1 MEIFINEVSLEG
13 QYLNEAEFRDA
24 VKTFTAIFLL
34 INEKIQKK
42 KLYKGESAI
51 FIKYKAIRGFNFHT
65 SLNLLKD
72 KSLKTAFI
80 NIVFNKSNP
89 QEWCTEQLHSSEDLF
104 DCLISDDN
112 CKNVNDTSL
121 AEVTERKLQNPDS
134 EYLLINFANSSF
146 RIAHPNIKNNC
157 LITIIKNNDEINLI
171 CLDGIDSKLA
181 LEFWLEHKLN
191 LSQLEYSFDST
202 KSPTDKQTILRDTT
216 RFKKTVNKCQARVI
230 YLESNTERY
239 WYVDNLH
246 YGQASHLEVFD
257 KTGKNHVG
265 EADLDG
271 NINYSKSDSDKTI
284 DV

>member
-191 LSQLEYSFDST
+191 VSQLEYSLDS
-202 KSPTDKQTILRDTT
+202 KEPPRDKQTILRDTT
-216 RFKKTVNKCQARVI
+216 RFKKTANKCQARVI

>member
-13 QYLNEAEFRDA
+13 QYINEEELRNA
-24 VKTFTAIFLL
+24 VKTFIAIFVL
-34 INEKIQKK
+34 INQKIQDK
-42 KLYKGESAI
+42 KLYKEESAI
-51 FIKYKAIRGFNFHT
+51 FINYEAIRDCNFLA
-65 SLNLLKD
+65 SLNLIKNRQLKD
-72 KSLKTAFI
+72 GFTDI
-80 NIVFNKSNP
+80 IFNK
-89 QEWCTEQLHSSEDLF
+89 QKIKKWRIEKVHSSEDLF

-112 CKNVNDTSL
+112 YKDVSDTSL
-121 AEVTERKLQNPDS
+121 AEVTERKLQNPES
-134 EYLLINFANSSF
+134 EYLLINFPNSSF
-146 RIAHPNIKNNC
+146 RTAHPHINHNC

-181 LEFWLEHKLN
+181 LECWLEHKLN
-191 LSQLEYSFDST
+191 LSQLEYSLDSGE
-202 KSPTDKQTILRDTT
+202 KIRDEQTILRDIT
-216 RFKKTVNKCQARVI
+216 RFRKTALIFQGRSI
-230 YLESNTERY
+230 YIELTTGRY

-246 YGQASHLEVFD
+246 KSTPHLEVFD

>member
-191 LSQLEYSFDST
+191 VSQLEYSFDST

-216 RFKKTVNKCQARVI
+216 IFKKTANKCQARVI

-257 KTGKNHVG
+257 KTGKNHLG

>member
-121 AEVTERKLQNPDS
+121 AEVTERKLQNPKS
-134 EYLLINFANSSF
+134 EYLLINFPNSSS
-146 RIAHPNIKNNC
+146 RMEHPDIKNNC
-157 LITIIKNNDEINLI
+157 LITIIKNNDDNLI

-181 LEFWLEHKLN
+181 LECWLEHKLN
-191 LSQLEYSFDST
+191 LSQLKYSFDST
-202 KSPTDKQTILRDTT
+202 KPPTDKQTILEDNK
-216 RFKKTVNKCQARVI
+216 RFKRTNNKCQGRVI
-230 YLESNTERY
+230 YLESNTERH

-257 KTGKNHVG
+257 KTGKNHLG

>member
-216 RFKKTVNKCQARVI
+216 RFKKTANKCQGRVI

-257 KTGKNHVG
+257 KTGKNHLG
-265 EADLDG
+265 EADLEG
-271 NINYSKSDSDKTI
+271 NINYAKSSSKKTI

>member
-191 LSQLEYSFDST
+191 VSQLEYSLDS
-202 KSPTDKQTILRDTT
+202 KEPPRDKQTILRDTT
-216 RFKKTVNKCQARVI
+216 RFKKTANKCQARVI

-257 KTGKNHVG
+257 KTGKNHLG

>member
-34 INEKIQKK
+34 INEKIQHK
-42 KLYKGESAI
+42 KLYKEESDR
-51 FIKYKAIRGFNFHT
+51 IKIYEAIRDSQFHT

-89 QEWCTEQLHSSEDLF
+89 QEWRTEKLHSPEDLF

-112 CKNVNDTSL
+112 YKDVSDTSL

-134 EYLLINFANSSF
+134 EYLLINFPNSSF
-146 RIAHPNIKNNC
+146 RMAHPNIKNNC
-157 LITIIKNNDEINLI
+157 LITTIKNNDEINLI

-181 LEFWLEHKLN
+181 LECWLEHKLN
-191 LSQLEYSFDST
+191 LSQLEYSSDN
-202 KSPTDKQTILRDTT
+202 KEPPRDKQTILRDTT
-216 RFKKTVNKCQARVI
+216 KFKKTANKCQGRVI

-239 WYVDNLH
+239 WYVDNFH
-246 YGQASHLEVFD
+246 EGEAAHLEVFD
-257 KTGKNHVG
+257 KTGKNHLG

>member
-181 LEFWLEHKLN
+181 LECWLEHKLN
-191 LSQLEYSFDST
+191 LSQLEYSLDSGE
-202 KSPTDKQTILRDTT
+202 KIRDEQTILRDIT
-216 RFKKTVNKCQARVI
+216 RFRKTALIFQGRSI
-230 YLESNTERY
+230 YIELTTGRY

-246 YGQASHLEVFD
+246 KSTPHLEVFD
-257 KTGKNHVG
+257 KTGKNHLG
-265 EADLDG
+265 EADLEG
-271 NINYSKSDSDKTI
+271 NINYAKSSSKKTI

>member
-13 QYLNEAEFRDA
+13 QYINEVEFRDA
-24 VKTFTAIFLL
+24 VKVFMAIFVL
-34 INEKIQKK
+34 INEKIQDK
-42 KLYKGESAI
+42 KLYKEESPI
-51 FIKYKAIRGFNFHT
+51 FINYEAIRGSNFHT

-72 KSLKTAFI
+72 KSLKIAFQ

-89 QEWCTEQLHSSEDLF
+89 QEWRNEKLHSSKDLF
-104 DCLISDDN
+104 DCLISDNNYKD
-112 CKNVNDTSL
+112 VGDTSL
-121 AEVTERKLQNPDS
+121 AEVTERKLQNSDS
-134 EYLLINFANSSF
+134 AYLLINFPNSSF
-146 RIAHPNIKNNC
+146 RTAHPHINDNC

-181 LEFWLEHKLN
+181 LECWLEHKLN

-216 RFKKTVNKCQARVI
+216 RFKKTVNKCQGRVI
-230 YLESNTERY
+230 YFELNTERH

-257 KTGKNHVG
+257 KTGKNHLG
-265 EADLDG
+265 EADLNG